1 LLGYACREGGSLEIV
16 GVFVFVMER
25 KGMKKISSYL
35 KGYIP
40 TYLIAIFSMI
50 TAIVLMMIY
59 PQVVKE
65 IINDVFLNGN
75 INRLGILLLIIALIS
90 VGRCVCG
97 YCKEYFFDRNSSLII
112 AQMRKDLFNHIQSLS
127 LDYFDNTNT
136 GELMARV
143 KDDIDNV
150 WNAFGFVSM
159 LIMEISVHMV
169 CVLYC
174 MFTLSP
180 KLTLVPMVVM
190 LGCGGLAIWLERR
203 LDKVYEEISQEN
215 AELTTVCEENLAG
228 VRTVKAFARELFEI
242 GKFTG
247 HNERYYELNMKQS
260 KVMVRYYP
268 IFQFVGIMLPALA
281 TIIGGMEVINGRMDL
296 GSLVAYVEYSRE
308 CTWPIEMVG
317 WLTNSM
323 SSAIASRKKIAK
335 IYEQTSSIKQVDE
348 PVKLDEV
355 KGSIKFDKVSLVLGK
370 TNVLDEVSFDVEAG
384 QTLGIMGATGSGK
397 SSIVNLIQRFYDP
410 NSGSIYLDDTD
421 ISQMSIPQVRSSSA
435 VVMQDVFLF
444 SDTIEENIKMGRR
457 DSMTLDEIKEA
468 AHMAHADSFIE
479 SLESGYQ
486 TVIGERGVGLSGGQ
500 KQRISMARAF
510 SKKAPVL
517 ILDDSTS
524 ALDMETEKEIQN
536 TLDEVAGM
544 TKIIVAHR
552 VSAVKN
558 ADKIIYLDK
567 GRVIEE
573 GTHEELLN
581 IKGRYYETFI
591 AQGGL
596 ELKGGA

>member
-1 LLGYACREGGSLEIV
+1 
-16 GVFVFVMER
+16 
-25 KGMKKISSYL
+25 MKRIRDYL

-40 TYLIAIFSMI
+40 TYLLAIFSLVM
-50 TAIVLMMIY
+50 AIVLMMIY
-59 PQVVKE
+59 PQVIKE
-65 IINDVFLNGN
+65 IVNDVFLNGN
-75 INRLGILLLIIALIS
+75 INRLGYFLGIIALIS
-90 VGRCVCG
+90 LGRCVFG
-97 YCKEYFFDRNSSLII
+97 YLKEYFFDRNSSLII
-112 AQMRKDLFNHIQSLS
+112 AQMRKDLFDHIQSLS

-159 LIMEISVHMV
+159 LIIEISIHMV

-174 MFTLSP
+174 MFVLSP
-180 KLTLVPMVVM
+180 KLSIIPLVIVLV
-190 LGCGGLAIWLERR
+190 CGTMAIWLERK
-203 LDKVYEEISQEN
+203 LNSVYGEISQEN

-228 VRTVKAFARELFEI
+228 VRTVKAFAREAFEI

-247 HNERYYELNMKQS
+247 HNKKYYELNMKQS

-268 IFQFVGIMLPALA
+268 VFQFVGVMLPVIAA
-281 TIIGGMEVINGRMDL
+281 VIGGVEVIKGRMDI

-308 CTWPIEMVG
+308 CTWPIDMIG

-335 IYEQTSSIKQVDE
+335 IYEQKSSIVETAD
-348 PVKLDEV
+348 PIVLDNV
-355 KGSIKFDKVSLVLGK
+355 KGNVRFDDVTLAFGTTKVIDG
-370 TNVLDEVSFDVEAG
+370 VSFDVPAG
-384 QTLGIMGATGSGK
+384 KTLGIMGATGSGK
-397 SSIVNLIQRFYDP
+397 SSIINLIQRFYDP
-410 NSGSIYLDDTD
+410 TSGKVLLDGVDMT
-421 ISQMSIPQVRSSSA
+421 QMKVSQVRSSSA

-457 DSMTLDEIKEA
+457 NTMTMDEIVSASK
-468 AHMAHADSFIE
+468 MAHADSFVDK
-479 SLESGYQ
+479 LESGYM

-510 SKKAPVL
+510 SKKAPIL

-536 TLDEVAGM
+536 TLDEVTGI

-552 VSAVKN
+552 VSAVRN
-558 ADKIIYLDK
+558 ADNIIYLEK
-567 GRVIEE
+567 GKVVEE
-573 GTHEELLN
+573 GTHDELIN
-581 IKGRYYETFI
+581 KKGKYYETFV
-591 AQGGL
+591 AQGGYIT
-596 ELKGGA
+596 EGGEA